1 MYKEDW
7 EKAALMTFNILNLV
21 HRPLWESYDKSEKKQ
36 VCEDFYY
43 KVYHN
48 GTNKSNLLT
57 SSEAMLGKSTLDHWL
72 TPRLVCRWI
81 MDDNQE
87 ILDDLEEFEKL
98 FRLCQSV
105 IRITS
110 QQNRDVMF
118 KTDADGIP
126 TLEQT
131 LEDKYSKFTFW
142 SDEEECYIQD
152 KGFPLAH
159 LIPEGFKE
167 WEKRHTIY

>member
-1 MYKEDW
+1 
-7 EKAALMTFNILNLV
+7 
-21 HRPLWESYDKSEKKQ
+21 
-36 VCEDFYY
+36 
-43 KVYHN
+43 
-48 GTNKSNLLT
+48 
-57 SSEAMLGKSTLDHWL
+57 
-72 TPRLVCRWI
+72 